1 MFLVLFPLEAMTNNN
16 IQPLLRTLT
25 NVFKIMRAAPPLLIA
40 VITMISLAIK
50 VVKHLSLRQRLPR
63 RTLTQC
69 YQLILPQ
76 TTSSVSFLELMTVL
90 GDKNLDGSI
99 LVSSFK
105 TLSPE

>member
-1 MFLVLFPLEAMTNNN
+1 
-16 IQPLLRTLT
+16 
-25 NVFKIMRAAPPLLIA
+25 MRAAPPLLIA

-76 TTSSVSFLELMTVL
+76 TPSSVSFLELMTVL